1 MRSIFGYGK
10 MPLGVPSH
18 VLQNFDKHAGGRL
31 HGRLRVTSPAPPVS
45 FLCME
50 YDICREVD
58 MRLRNG
64 NNAPVISPIEHMY
77 DIRDA
82 SGVCTDDRST
92 VSSRVGQRVVWQV
105 VLQLAEEAWRA
116 RLPLAFKLH
125 MHAREKLGEKPAV
138 SGSSGKRFL
147 VLSLAED
154 LHVKG
159 QRVQGRSDFDLAED
173 RCAVVR

>member
-1 MRSIFGYGK
+1 
-10 MPLGVPSH
+10 MPLGIPSH
-18 VLQNFDKHAGGRL
+18 VLQNSHTHAGGRL
-31 HGRLRVTSPAPPVS
+31 HGRFRVTSPAPPGL

-50 YDICREVD
+50 YDICRELD
-58 MRLRNG
+58 MRLTNG

-82 SGVCTDDRST
+82 SGVCTDCRPT

-147 VLSLAED
+147 VLLSMPED